1 MKKKNAIHVWIRR
14 GIGLFFLLLLPDL
27 YTSAFNGVKYIAA
40 QAGSAGVIELT
51 PFISILI
58 ILLAFTFLFGR
69 FFCGYACA
77 FGFLGDLLYSLS
89 AFLQKK
95 IHKRVWQIPDKPRRI
110 LRYMKYLILAVILLL
125 TFLQAY
131 DRVSRF
137 DPWQIFA
144 GFLAGDFALKGKTA
158 GFAVLVLIAVGMCFV
173 ERFFCLFLCPM
184 GAVFSMIPVL
194 PASGLRRDPSH
205 CAGKCHQCEK
215 NCPAGYFRSFP
226 REQIPD
232 GYPGLDKGESVN
244 AEPDGKVR
252 DQGYGECIACMKCA
266 NGCPVGNAGC
276 GGFRSDSGT
285 GTRKVHIRGNEW
297 YILLLK
303 AGILFVIV
311 YLLNTRLGGS
321 LQALQ

>member
-1 MKKKNAIHVWIRR
+1 MGCSFCSCSRISILR
-14 GIGLFFLLLLPDL
+14 LL
-27 YTSAFNGVKYIAA
+27 T
-40 QAGSAGVIELT
+40 GSAGVIELT